1 MDPSILAK
9 LRAAAEAGSHR
20 SQIALDRLRAAQM
33 AADAGWSAA
42 NVAEAVAEATHAAQ
56 MADAMV
62 SESGW
67 SAADA
72 AEVAAEAEQFAAAA
86 AAAAA
91 DSAGAGAAAGA
102 NAASTAVEPGD
113 APPANNAGV
122 TTNEVADGTAHDE
135 AFRRWLSEGGHTPLD
150 SPVAWAA
157 TRPAV
162 GKGIDDI
169 KGKVDDVECKGK
181 GKGIHEAA
189 AA

>member
-1 MDPSILAK
+1 MYFIQVPKTSMMDFGTWMKYTQDEWESKQDIPNPHGKVVYSSVKGKYEGYIRYK
-9 LRAAAEAGSHR
+9 GNKGKGNENGKGKGNGMDDGKGTVEGKG
-20 SQIALDRLRAAQM
+20 IEGKGKVID
-33 AADAGWSAA
+33 GKG
-42 NVAEAVAEATHAAQ
+42 NVKGIEDQV
-56 MADAMV
+56 
-62 SESGW
+62 
-67 SAADA
+67 
-72 AEVAAEAEQFAAAA
+72 
-86 AAAAA
+86 
-91 DSAGAGAAAGA
+91 
-102 NAASTAVEPGD
+102 
-113 APPANNAGV
+113 NNAGV

-135 AFRRWLSEGGHTPLD
+135 ASRRWLSEGGHTPLD

>member
-1 MDPSILAK
+1 M
-9 LRAAAEAGSHR
+9 
-20 SQIALDRLRAAQM
+20 QMRAAQM
-33 AADAGWSAA
+33 AAESGWSAA
-42 NVAEAVAEATHAAQ
+42 AVAEAVAEA
-56 MADAMV
+56 
-62 SESGW
+62 E
-67 SAADA
+67 
-72 AEVAAEAEQFAAAA
+72 AEVAAEAEQSAAAA
-86 AAAAA
+86 AAA
-91 DSAGAGAAAGA
+91 
-102 NAASTAVEPGD
+102 EW
-113 APPANNAGV
+113 
-122 TTNEVADGTAHDE
+122 VADGTAHDE